1 MKNLKNKSRKILRR
15 ITPILL
21 VLGIFFFLNFLFPL
35 PENRIFPPVST
46 VVRAQDG
53 QILRIFTTRDE
64 MWRIHT
70 NFNEI
75 APLHQR
81 LALAYE
87 DQWFYWHP
95 GLNPIS
101 IFRAAVTNL
110 KAGRIRVGGSTITM
124 QIARMIEPKSRNI
137 TAKIIET
144 FRALQLEWRFSKKEL
159 LEIYFNLAP
168 YGGNIEGVGAAAAL
182 YFGKSPTA
190 LSIGEIAL
198 LTALPNSPTFLRPDV
213 NPIAA
218 RAARNK
224 VLQRLRNED
233 VISES
238 QLKDALSE
246 PVPDS
251 RRPVPF
257 LAPHFCDFLKQKYPT
272 TSELKTTLD
281 VRIQTI
287 CQNSLTEHIRGLQ
300 LKDISNGAVVVI
312 ENSTHH
318 VKALAGSA
326 NFFNVAHSGQV
337 NGAVAPRSPG
347 STLKPFVYALA
358 LDAGMISQKSILE
371 DVPVDYAGYE
381 PENYDSR
388 YHGVVTVEQ
397 ALAQSLNVPAVNLT
411 AELKDNSLYA
421 LLKKAGFT
429 TLNHPENY
437 YGLPIILGG
446 CEVKLLELCE
456 LYASLAN
463 QGEFSPARILTNA
476 VTASPVRLFSEEAAF
491 VITEILTHLER
502 PDLPTAWEFSLNL
515 PKVAWKTGTS
525 YGHKDAWSVGF
536 TPDLT
541 IGVWVGNFSGKGVPE
556 LVGADA
562 AAPLLFDLF
571 NALAGPRSSGW
582 FEMPEGLDVRLVC
595 PLSGM
600 PVSDIC
606 PDDIEELFIPGVSPS
621 TKCTIHQKIAID
633 KLTGF
638 SLCAHCRQNRGFEEK
653 IFALWPS
660 KLATWMARNGYP
672 VVKIPSHFPRCTSL
686 IHGAPPSI
694 RSPSADCDYVL
705 REGVSPEFQKILL
718 DASVANDVR
727 KIYWFVDGT
736 LLHTCSP
743 RDKVFYLPTPGRH
756 KLVCM
761 DELGRSTEIS
771 VNVQ

>member
-1 MKNLKNKSRKILRR
+1 MSIPLLLLALFFIL
-15 ITPILL
+15 TL
-21 VLGIFFFLNFLFPL
+21 LFPL
-35 PENRIFPPVST
+35 PKSRIFPPVST
-46 VVRAQDG
+46 VIQAQDG
-53 QILRIFTTRDE
+53 QVLRIFTARDE
-64 MWRIHT
+64 MWRVHT
-70 NFNEI
+70 DFREI
-75 APLHQR
+75 SLLHQR
-81 LALAYE
+81 LVLAYE

-95 GLNPIS
+95 GINPIA
-101 IFRAAVTNL
+101 IFRAAITNF
-110 KAGRIRVGGSTITM
+110 KAGRVLVGGSTITM
-124 QIARMIEPKSRNI
+124 QIARMIERKPRNV
-137 TAKIIET
+137 TAKIIEA
-144 FRALQLEWRFSKKEL
+144 FRALQLELNFSKNEL

-182 YFGKSPTA
+182 YFGKLPAA

-198 LTALPNSPTFLRPDV
+198 LTALPNSPTFLRPDKH
-213 NPIAA
+213 PEAA
-218 RAARNK
+218 LAARNK
-224 VLQRLRNED
+224 VLHRLRNAN
-233 VISES
+233 VITQS
-238 QLKDALSE
+238 QLADALSE
-246 PVPDS
+246 PVPAH

-257 LAPHFCDFLKQKYPT
+257 LAPHFCDYLKQKYPN
-272 TSELKTTLD
+272 SSALKTTLD
-281 VRIQTI
+281 LRMQTI
-287 CQNSLTEHIRGLQ
+287 CQNSLTEYIRGLQ
-300 LKDISNGAVVVI
+300 SKEITNGAVVVI
-312 ENSTHH
+312 DNATHR
-318 VKALAGSA
+318 VKALVGSA
-326 NFFNVAHSGQV
+326 DFFNAAHAGQV

-347 STLKPFVYALA
+347 SALKPFVYALA
-358 LDAGMISQKSILE
+358 LDAGLISQKSILE

-381 PENYDSR
+381 PENYDAR

-411 AELKDNSLYA
+411 ATLKDQSLYA
-421 LLKKAGFT
+421 LLKKARFT
-429 TLNHPENY
+429 SLNHPENY

-446 CEVKLLELCE
+446 CEVKLLELCA

-463 QGEFSPARILTNA
+463 QGKFFPAKILVEDTL
-476 VTASPVRLFSEEAAF
+476 ASPTRLFSSEAAF
-491 VITEILTHLER
+491 IITEILTRHER
-502 PDLPTAWEFSLNL
+502 PDLPTAWEFTLNL

-571 NALAGPRSSGW
+571 NAFGGPQASGW
-582 FEMPEGLDVRLVC
+582 FEMPPGLGVRSVC
-595 PLSGM
+595 ALSGM

-606 PDDIEELFIPGVSPS
+606 PAAIEEFYIPGVSPS

-633 KLTGF
+633 KLTGH
-638 SLCAHCRQNRGFEEK
+638 SLCPHCRQNRDFEEK
-653 IFALWPS
+653 IFARWPS

-672 VVKIPSHFPRCTSL
+672 IDKIPSHLPQCTSL
-686 IHGAPPSI
+686 VHGAPPSI

-705 REGVSPEFQKILL
+705 REGVDPEFQKILL

-727 KIYWFVDGT
+727 KIYWFFDGT

-743 RDKVFYLPTPGRH
+743 KDKVFYLPTPGRH

-771 VNVQ
+771 LNVK